1 MAMSDETDDDTDIVN
16 QLAYVRADPS
26 QHDTLTLL
34 TMIDAAIAEIMTL
47 RRKLRLS
54 EDKNAGS
61 NQLQ

>member
-1 MAMSDETDDDTDIVN
+1 MSDETDDDTDIVN

-34 TMIDAAIAEIMTL
+34 TMIDAAIAEIMAL

-61 NQLQ
+61 SQLQ

>member
-1 MAMSDETDDDTDIVN
+1 MSDDPEDDIVN

-34 TMIDAAIAEIMTL
+34 TMIDAAIAEIMAL

-54 EDKNAGS
+54 EDKNTGS